1 MKAKW
6 LGTAVACA
14 LLWLFS
20 TAFAA
25 DAPGVAGVWE
35 YKDPVAVNSI
45 TFTLNPDGTG
55 KVDDDACTYTVAG
68 DTIKVV
74 IGGDTVSYT
83 FKLDGDRM
91 TVSGGDLDKPTV
103 FARKNAAPKKGLGA
117 KIKAAQTT
125 DAPKTDTP
133 KSDTPKTDTPKTDTP
148 AADAKPTSKS
158 PIGTWQSAD
167 GDQVEIKADA
177 MVYRGVSIPATLTEK
192 SLNIS
197 ANGQTVE
204 CPFEVN
210 GDSMNITIGGQAL
223 ALKRVGAAPAVEK
236 KADAADADKKPAT
249 DAKGLVGSWDGP
261 EGTVVIRP
269 NGTVRTSGQEFKY
282 QVDAQYITLSDD
294 KNFVKIPY
302 KLDGDKLVLGTGPTK
317 TLTRST
323 GGPAG
328 VWVVTESNLD
338 PQFYMS
344 VTHYLSLYPD
354 GTVGFAKTEGGATRT
369 AVTENLERFSTFKN
383 KQGGGGK
390 TYGKWQVDGD
400 GVVTIQWQ
408 GAFNNATWKGRVDP
422 NTGKLS
428 MPRAGILNEGAT
440 LAYEKQ

>member
-1 MKAKW
+1 MKANW
-6 LGTAVACA
+6 LGTTLACA
-14 LLWLFS
+14 LLWLS
-20 TAFAA
+20 ATTFAA

-103 FARKNAAPKKGLGA
+103 FARKNATPKKGLGA
-117 KIKAAQTT
+117 KIKAAQTDTQKTKT
-125 DAPKTDTP
+125 DAPKA
-133 KSDTPKTDTPKTDTP
+133 DTPKTDTP

-177 MVYRGVSIPATLTEK
+177 MVYRGVSIPATLTDK

-204 CPFEVN
+204 CPFDVN

-236 KADAADADKKPAT
+236 KADGAADKKPAT

-269 NGTVRTSGQEFKY
+269 NGTARTSGQEFKY
-282 QVDAQYITLSDD
+282 QVDPQYITLSDD

-422 NTGKLS
+422 NSGKLS